1 MADTNDAG
9 IQRQTLAVDVFKTPR
24 RPDTFLYLPQD
35 LPVSDWPEGLA
46 DAFIRPEKVISL
58 VLTPERPMAAQPALV
73 VMSAIREKGYFLQ
86 LPPGKIPESLAGEPG
101 PC

>member
-35 LPVSDWPEGLA
+35 LPVSDWPEGVA
-46 DAFIRPEKVISL
+46 DAFMRPEKVVSQ
-58 VLTPERPMAAQPALV
+58 VRTPGGPVAAQPALA
-73 VMSAIREKGYFLQ
+73 VMRAIREKGYFLQ

>member
-24 RPDTFLYLPQD
+24 RPDTFLYL
-35 LPVSDWPEGLA
+35 PEGLA

-73 VMSAIREKGYFLQ
+73 VMRAIREKGYFLQ